1 MKKTLALLFALLM
14 VFSLFACTAQEAPE
28 TTEPAAEAAEEPAE
42 AAEEPAEAAEEPAEA
57 AEEPAEAAEEPA
69 DTAEGVSR
77 IIVWNNAIEGLTPS
91 DQPRYEGD
99 LRSAYSIQEVYDKCG
114 VMGNEDVQVIGS
126 DGYVGD
132 EVLSDILQKYLTLEG
147 DNAPVV
153 VGEAQDP
160 DWAVWE
166 VAYINFGSDA
176 FMTSYKDKISVQDV
190 FDALGMVE
198 ADSYDFICT
207 DEYTHNVAADEIGEC
222 YISWIEDRVD
232 AEVPGIGEYTLYSIL
247 YIQPG
252 A

>member
-1 MKKTLALLFALLM
+1 MKKTLALLFALVM
-14 VFSLFACTAQEAPE
+14 VLTLFACSAQEA
-28 TTEPAAEAAEEPAE
+28 TEATEAAEEATEEVVE
-42 AAEEPAEAAEEPAEA
+42 ATEAPAEEPAATEEPVAEESA
-57 AEEPAEAAEEPA
+57 
-69 DTAEGVSR
+69 AEGVQR
-77 IIVWNNAIEGLTPS
+77 IIVWNNAIDGLTPS
-91 DQPRYEGD
+91 DQPRSADD

-114 VMGNEDVQVIGS
+114 IQGSDTVQVIGS
-126 DGYVGD
+126 DGYVG
-132 EVLSDILQKYLTLEG
+132 EEALSDILQKYLTLEG

-166 VAYINFGSDA
+166 VAYINFGTDA
-176 FMTSYKDKISVQDV
+176 IMTSYKDKISVQDM
-190 FDALGMVE
+190 FDALGMAE

-207 DEYTHNVAADEIGEC
+207 DDYTQNVAAEDIGDC

-232 AEVPGIGEYTLYSIL
+232 AEVPGIGDYTLYSIL